1 MARQKQVN
9 GIYFYCEVV
18 PFIVRLRKRYQFY
31 LFHDSHVQFICLC
44 FSYKRSAALGQFVI
58 HRGLIISVMQVNS
71 LLKRKEK
78 VKNFKCAWNAIFFF
92 LKLCNNVVFHFALFS
107 LSTRTP
113 STIISRLRTQFVSRN
128 VRYFSRR
135 QKSVIC
141 VQGRRAKHGGD
152 EKETYSGKVLCGL
165 GAQEINCFIL

>member
-1 MARQKQVN
+1 M
-9 GIYFYCEVV
+9 
-18 PFIVRLRKRYQFY
+18 RLRKRYQFY
-31 LFHDSHVQFICLC
+31 LFHDSHDQFILPL
-44 FSYKRSAALGQFVI
+44 FQLQALGSS
-58 HRGLIISVMQVNS
+58 RSVCDPQRTDYFCHAGKQPFKE
-71 LLKRKEK
+71 KREK

-165 GAQEINCFIL
+165 GLRKSIVSFFKNSPSIKEI